1 MPSPISRV
9 GGIPSRVFKRTF
21 LVVALGLASAAM
33 AQTPQTPQTDDT
45 NEAAVVSVAK
55 VEIAKVDN
63 SKLDAALF
71 YQLLIGEIELRAGAP
86 GEAYQVILDAARRSK
101 DEQLF
106 RRAVDIAVQARAGDQ
121 ALAAVKAWRLAV
133 PASLDAMR
141 YHAQLLVPLNRIRE
155 SVEPLQSLL
164 QRTPAAQ
171 QLELILAMPRFFARS
186 ADRAQAAIVV
196 EQVLTPYLE
205 APQTRGAALVSVARG
220 WLAASDRVKALA
232 LTQRAHQL
240 SPGAEAPAALAI
252 EMLADAPQADAV
264 VLSHLAAR
272 PDSHDVRLLYVRAL
286 LTTQRIADATAQLDT
301 LTRSSPQLAPAWL
314 TLGALRL
321 QLREPAPAIA
331 ALQKYIDL
339 VQAGPDGGES
349 ASAAGATGNAA
360 ETADADDAGDATEAG
375 AEPGQAPTASKEDAL
390 TRGWL
395 LLSQAADLQGDAV
408 GAQAW
413 LSKIKDPAR
422 ALDVQLRRA
431 LLLARDGKVAQARE
445 IVAGLPQTDPE
456 QARSKALAL
465 AQVLREA
472 RLWAEANTVFTQLN
486 LKFPNDVEL
495 IYEQSMMLE
504 KLDQLDEMERLLRR
518 VIELK
523 PDHQHAYN
531 ALGYSLAARNIRLPE
546 ARTLIRKALEL
557 SPGEAS
563 ITDSLGWVEFRL
575 GNAAEALRLLRDAYK
590 AQPDA
595 EIGAHLGEVL
605 WTNGEPDEARRVL
618 RESQR
623 RDAGNEVLREML
635 SRLRIDL

>member
-1 MPSPISRV
+1 MPSPVSQV
-9 GGIPSRVFKRTF
+9 GGTPSRVFKRTVSM
-21 LVVALGLASAAM
+21 LALGLGLAQM
-33 AQTPQTPQTDDT
+33 ATAQSVPVLP
-45 NEAAVVSVAK
+45 VPPVSGGSSDIVLAL
-55 VEIAKVDN
+55 AKVDN

-121 ALAAVKAWRLAV
+121 ALAAVKAWRLAAPESV
-133 PASLDAMR
+133 DAMR
-141 YHAQLLVPLNRIRE
+141 YHEQLLVPLNRVPE
-155 SVEPLQSLL
+155 VVEPMQALL
-164 QRTPAAQ
+164 QRAPVAQ
-171 QLELILAMPRFFARS
+171 RVELILALPRFLARS
-186 ADRAQAAIVV
+186 ADHVQAANVV
-196 EQVLTPYLE
+196 EQVLTPYLG
-205 APQTRGAALVSVARG
+205 APQTHVAALVSMARS
-220 WLAASDRVKALA
+220 WLAASDRVRALA

-240 SPGAEAPAALAI
+240 DPRAEAPAALAI
-252 EMLADAPQADAV
+252 EQLFDSPPADAV
-264 VLSHLAAR
+264 VLSHLAAA
-272 PDSHDVRLLYVRAL
+272 PNSHGVRLLYVRAL
-286 LTTQRIADATAQLDT
+286 LTAQRIADATAQLDT
-301 LTRSSPQLAPAWL
+301 LTRNSPQLAPAWL
-314 TLGALRL
+314 TLGALHV

-331 ALQKYIDL
+331 ALQKYIEL
-339 VQAGPDGGES
+339 VQAGPDVAANAGGAGEPVEG
-349 ASAAGATGNAA
+349 AETAEAAEMDDADSAAGAA
-360 ETADADDAGDATEAG
+360 
-375 AEPGQAPTASKEDAL
+375 QAPVASKEDAL

-395 LLSQAADLQGDAV
+395 LLSQAADLQGDAA

-413 LSKIKDPAR
+413 LSQIKDPAR

-431 LLLARDGKVAQARE
+431 ALLARAGQVAQARD
-445 IVAGLPQTDPE
+445 IVAQLPQATPE
-456 QARSKALAL
+456 QARARALAE

-472 RLWAEANTVFTQLN
+472 KLWAQANAVFAQLN
-486 LKFPNDVEL
+486 QRFPNDVEL

-531 ALGYSLAARNIRLPE
+531 ALGYSLAARNVRLPE
-546 ARTLIRKALEL
+546 ARTLIRRALEL
-557 SPGEAS
+557 SPGEPS

-575 GNAAEALRLLRDAYK
+575 GNPAEALRLLRDAYK
-590 AQPDA
+590 AHPDA

-605 WTNGEPDEARRVL
+605 WINGETEEARRVL

-623 RDAGNEVLREML
+623 RDSANEVLREVL